1 MIRGS
6 KQMNDRRKT
15 IDEMKKQRTV
25 PAALRERVKRFATI
39 RKAIL
44 GELKSEPM
52 TIPQIAERTG
62 LERATVTYH
71 LMTLRKFGEVEAGD
85 MDDMDEYY
93 YYRVKE

>member
-1 MIRGS
+1 
-6 KQMNDRRKT
+6 MNAKRKT
-15 IDEMKKQRTV
+15 IDEMKKRRTV
-25 PAALRERVKRFATI
+25 PGELRERVKRYAKI

-62 LERATVTYH
+62 LGLETITYH
-71 LMTLRKFGEVEAGD
+71 LMTLRKFGEVETGD

-93 YYRVKE
+93 FYRIKESTDGAG